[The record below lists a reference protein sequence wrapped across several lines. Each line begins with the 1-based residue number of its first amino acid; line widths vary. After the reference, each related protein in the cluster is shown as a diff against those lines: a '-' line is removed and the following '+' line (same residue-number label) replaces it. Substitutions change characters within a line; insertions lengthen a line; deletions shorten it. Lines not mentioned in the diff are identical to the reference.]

1 MPAPRLRRID
11 SRKVRLFAVIVA
23 VAGLFVAADRVLAH
37 MAAGRLAER
46 IACVAGL
53 DQPPSV
59 TVSGWPFAGEVLT
72 GRYREVAVT
81 ATGVRWPGLAPSQVT
96 ATATDVTM
104 TDDGLTVGAVRADL
118 TIGYPTLARGVSGG
132 DGVLA
137 VRMSAAVA
145 GGSVPVT
152 VYARP
157 ALTGDRLTVEPTEI
171 EAYGVRVP
179 PARFDG
185 RLPALPEHQLP
196 ALTAGLTYQAVTA
209 EPDGLALTVAGTR
222 ITSDTCGGHS

>member
-1 MPAPRLRRID
+1 M
-11 SRKVRLFAVIVA
+11 FAVIVA

-37 MAAGRLAER
+37 MAEGRLAER
-46 IACVAGL
+46 IACVAEL

-59 TVSGWPFAGEVLT
+59 TVAGWPFAGPQLT
-72 GRYREVAVT
+72 GRFREVVVT
-81 ATGVRWPGLAPSQVT
+81 ATGVRWPGLAPSHVT

-104 TDDGLTVGAVRADL
+104 TGDGRLTAGALRADL

-137 VRMSAAVA
+137 VRTSATVA
-145 GGSVPVT
+145 GETVPVT

-171 EAYGVRVP
+171 EAFGVRVP
-179 PARFDG
+179 PARFAG
-185 RLPALPEHQLP
+185 RLPALPRHRLP
-196 ALTAGLTYQAVTA
+196 ALPAGLTYQAVTA
-209 EPDGLALTVAGTR
+209 EPDGLALIVTGTR
-222 ITSDTCGGHS
+222 ITTDACGGDT

>member
-1 MPAPRLRRID
+1 L
-11 SRKVRLFAVIVA
+11 LAVTVA

-37 MAAGRLAER
+37 MASDRLAER

-53 DQPPSV
+53 EQPPLV

-72 GRYREVAVT
+72 GRYREVTAT

-96 ATATDVTM
+96 ATATDVSVTG
-104 TDDGLTVGAVRADL
+104 DGLTVGAMRAEL

-137 VRMSAAVA
+137 VRTSAAVT

-157 ALTGDRLTVEPTEI
+157 VLTSDRLTVEPTEI
-171 EAYGVRVP
+171 EAFGVRVP

-185 RLPALPEHQLP
+185 RLPALPEHRLP
-196 ALTAGLTYQAVTA
+196 ALPAGLTYRAVTA
-209 EPDGLALTVAGTR
+209 KPDGLALTVAGTG
-222 ITSDTCGGHS
+222 ITSDTCGGKPS